1 MSAPPVRS
9 FAGGL
14 MDTSEMVGYLASAL
28 VLLTFCMKTMMPLR
42 LFAIGS
48 NIAFI
53 VYAAMAALHPVL
65 VLHAI
70 LLPLNVYRTVSLM
83 RLLRRVRDAARG
95 DLSIEWLKPFMT
107 RMTLPGGRI
116 VFRRGDVADRMYF
129 IVSGEVDLPEI
140 GVRLGPG
147 VLFGEIAMFAPD
159 GARTASAVCRTDTEL
174 LWITSADLMQ
184 ICYQQPALSFHL
196 LRLITRRLGENTAK
210 PTRAETPLG
219 SSAT

>member
-1 MSAPPVRS
+1 MAP
-9 FAGGL
+9 
-14 MDTSEMVGYLASAL
+14 SEMVGYLASAL

-53 VYAAMAALHPVL
+53 VYAAMAALYPVL

-70 LLPLNVYRTVSLM
+70 LLPLNVYRTISLM

-107 RMTLPGGRI
+107 RLHLPRDQV
-116 VFRRGDVADRMYF
+116 VFRRGETADRLYF

-140 GVRLGPG
+140 NVRLAPG

-159 GARTASAVCRTDTEL
+159 RARTASAVCRTDTEL
-174 LWITSADLMQ
+174 LWITSVDLMQ

-196 LRLITRRLGENTAK
+196 LRLITRRLTENTG
-210 PTRAETPLG
+210 PSMRMETPLDAR
-219 SSAT
+219 AT